1 MSGKNI
7 YSSFLGS
14 LCPENNYLHQSTGK
28 SVPDRTSINSRDAN
42 VGTYR
47 PKDPLCVCVCVRERE
62 RERGP
67 GHIPDQISETHHQ
80 NSQPCW
86 PSSSNSSL
94 AYH

>member
-1 MSGKNI
+1 MLEHTNT
-7 YSSFLGS
+7 
-14 LCPENNYLHQSTGK
+14 QT
-28 SVPDRTSINSRDAN
+28 
-42 VGTYR
+42 
-47 PKDPLCVCVCVRERE
+47 LCVCVCVVCVCVCVCERERE